1 MKKLTRRKFLK
12 TGVAGS
18 LAIGNCSIAAVALPK
33 AASGALS
40 KDSASVVSFTQ
51 GERATLSA
59 AVDLIIPA
67 AEGMPSATDVGAMD
81 YLARRAQEMPQLRAD
96 LKQTGATLDEVSQ
109 ARFRA
114 KFSALNSK
122 EKVQVL
128 KEMESAAS
136 PKLFATLR
144 DFTYE
149 AYYTS
154 PRVWKLIGYDFFP
167 ANSGGPEMQPFDEG
181 VLREVRK
188 KPRNYREV

>member
-12 TGVAGS
+12 TGMAGS
-18 LAIGNCSIAAVALPK
+18 IVIGNRSMAAVALPK
-33 AASGALS
+33 AASAALS

-51 GERATLSA
+51 GEEATLSA
-59 AVDLIIPA
+59 AVDVIIPA
-67 AEGMPSATDVGAMD
+67 ADGMPSATDVGAMD
-81 YLARRAQEMPQLRAD
+81 YLARRARELPQVRAD
-96 LKQTGATLDEVSQ
+96 LKKAAATLDEVSQ

-114 KFSALNSK
+114 RFAALNSN
-122 EKVQVL
+122 ERVQVL

-136 PKLFATLR
+136 RKLFATLR

-181 VLREVRK
+181 VLSEVRK
-188 KPRNYREV
+188 KPRNFREA

>member
-33 AASGALS
+33 AASAALS

-51 GERATLSA
+51 GEQATLSA
-59 AVDLIIPA
+59 AVDVIIPA

-81 YLARRAQEMPQLRAD
+81 YLARRARELHHLRDD
-96 LKQTGATLDEVSQ
+96 LKRTVATLDELSQ
-109 ARFRA
+109 TRFRA
-114 KFSALNSK
+114 KFAALNSN
-122 EKVQVL
+122 ERVQVL

-154 PRVWKLIGYDFFP
+154 ARVWKLIGYDFFP
-167 ANSGGPEMQPFDEG
+167 ADGGGPEMQPFDER
-181 VLREVRK
+181 VLSEVRK